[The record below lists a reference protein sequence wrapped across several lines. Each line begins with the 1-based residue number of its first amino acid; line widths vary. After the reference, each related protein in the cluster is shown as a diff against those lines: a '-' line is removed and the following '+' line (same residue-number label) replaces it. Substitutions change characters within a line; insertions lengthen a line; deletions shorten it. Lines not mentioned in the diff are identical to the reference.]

1 MSDENFL
8 RTLQKPLLSKSWQT
22 NKASFIT
29 FPIPSVF
36 CAYNLTAGC
45 AEQLLTMTCHTAT
58 YISLPVRDMRLQES
72 AFGLSAVCTFIILAL
87 GK

>member
-1 MSDENFL
+1 MPDENLL

-36 CAYNLTAGC
+36 CACNLRAGC
-45 AEQLLTMTCHTAT
+45 AEQLLTVNCHTDT
-58 YISLPVRDMRLQES
+58 RISLPGRDMRLQES
-72 AFGLSAVCTFIILAL
+72 AFGLFTTGTSTILAL